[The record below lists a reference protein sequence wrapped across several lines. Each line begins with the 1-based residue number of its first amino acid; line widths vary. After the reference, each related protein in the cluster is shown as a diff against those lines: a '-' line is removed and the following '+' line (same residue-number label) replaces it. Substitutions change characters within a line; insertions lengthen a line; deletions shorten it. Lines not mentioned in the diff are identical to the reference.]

1 MSGNCAQCAHYNQ
14 TLGVV
19 CWAPNGEN
27 MGFYIKKIV
36 NILRRINKHVRRVP
50 AAQID
55 DFNFTKFFLSEL
67 NSDEAMLEKCCCR
80 TYGRNDGSDLV
91 ASLTY
96 CDTSYNRHVPVGT
109 INWLRDH
116 FVCWDFGHDTGRVS
130 WMFPVAVV
138 VVFVIKIVL

>member
-1 MSGNCAQCAHYNQ
+1 MLCVGHAMEKTWVSIYKN
-14 TLGVV
+14 
-19 CWAPNGEN
+19 
-27 MGFYIKKIV
+27 IV

-50 AAQID
+50 TAQID
-55 DFNFTKFFLSEL
+55 NFNLFYVTKFFLSEL
-67 NSDEAMLEKCCCR
+67 NSDEAMLEKYCRR
-80 TYGRNDGSDLV
+80 TYGGNDGSDLV
-91 ASLTY
+91 ATLTY

-116 FVCWDFGHDTGRVS
+116 LVCWDCGHDTGTVS